1 MNSHVSFTLKKGF
14 EYLKK
19 LKEGQDEKELVR
31 GNGSQNQV
39 GEGNILGNL
48 KFNSCL
54 LLLFLISVYLP
65 VPSFY
70 KLVSFLLPGP

>member
-1 MNSHVSFTLKKGF
+1 MESSTLKKDF
-14 EYLKK
+14 EYLKE

-39 GEGNILGNL
+39 GEGNTLGNL

-65 VPSFY
+65 LPSFY
-70 KLVSFLLPGP
+70 KLISFLLPGP